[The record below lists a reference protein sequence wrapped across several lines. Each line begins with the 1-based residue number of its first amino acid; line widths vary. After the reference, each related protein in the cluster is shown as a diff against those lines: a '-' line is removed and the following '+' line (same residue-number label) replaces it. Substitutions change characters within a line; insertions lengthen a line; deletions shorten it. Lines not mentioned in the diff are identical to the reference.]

1 MSTELIVV
9 LDVDT
14 HEEAMSTVAACEG
27 CDWFKIGSQLFTR
40 CGPEVVRVIQDQ
52 GKKVMLDLKFHD
64 IPNTVNHSVHAA
76 VDMGVSMLTLHAGGG
91 RAMIEAARKATE
103 KSPTH
108 LLAVTVLTSMNEDM
122 LRNDVGIAESP
133 AETVARWAKMAV
145 ESGAHGIVCSA
156 QEIELVRDVVGSDPM
171 VVTPGIRPAWAS
183 KDDQQRIMTPRDAQE
198 AGASHIVVGRPI
210 LNHENP
216 PEAVKLIQEELV

>member
-1 MSTELIVV
+1 VNTELIVV

-14 HEEAMSTVAACEG
+14 REEAMSIAAACEG

-40 CGPEVVRVIQDQ
+40 CGPDIVRLIQES
-52 GKKVMLDLKFHD
+52 GKKVMLDLKYHD
-64 IPNTVNHSVHAA
+64 IPNTVNHAVHAA
-76 VDMGVSMLTLHAGGG
+76 VDLGVSMLTLHAGGG

-103 KSPTH
+103 KSPTQ

-122 LRNDVGIAESP
+122 LRDEVGIQESP
-133 AETVARWAKMAV
+133 AETVARWAKMAT

-156 QEIELVRDVVGSDPM
+156 QEIGLVRAAIGEEAL
-171 VVTPGIRPAWAS
+171 VVTPGIRPAWSS
-183 KDDQQRIMTPRDAQE
+183 KDDQQRIMTPRHAHE

-216 PEAVKLIQEELV
+216 AEAVRLILEELA